1 MALTTA
7 DLDHLDEMI
16 AGGILESE
24 TADGKRVKF
33 ASFADLLKRRSF
45 VARILRGRRA
55 PRVGYV
61 SFVPESSCSASDG
74 EGTE

>member
-1 MALTTA
+1 MALTQA

-33 ASFADLLKRRSF
+33 ASFSDLLRRRGF
-45 VARILRGRRA
+45 VARVLRGKRG
-55 PRVGYV
+55 PKVG
-61 SFVPESSCSASDG
+61 FVEFQAEGCSSSG
-74 EGTE
+74 EGEE